1 MSYEQRRYT
10 PEELER
16 GRYLSEKIVKL
27 LSRGTFSVQF
37 DVLAGVMIG
46 YAAQNGMTV
55 LDVIKRI
62 GWLTTHDSP
71 DGRTTEELLAAFA
84 VGKAS

>member
-16 GRYLSEKIVKL
+16 GRYLGDKITKL
-27 LSRGTFSVQF
+27 LARGNFSVQF
-37 DVLAGVMIG
+37 DVLAGIMIG
-46 YAAQNGMTV
+46 YAAHNGMTV